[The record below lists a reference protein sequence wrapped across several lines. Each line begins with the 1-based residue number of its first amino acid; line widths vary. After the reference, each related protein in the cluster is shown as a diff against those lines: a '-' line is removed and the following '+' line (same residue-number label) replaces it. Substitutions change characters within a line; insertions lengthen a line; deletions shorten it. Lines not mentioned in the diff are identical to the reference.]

1 MTLRYSQLITENIK
15 KLGVTEATNQIAMKC
30 LIGGCGNVIRFNI
43 NHETTGYSEKSEE
56 KYINKIFKLRG
67 NIALYLPKTEEWAKE
82 CELIEKRLK
91 ALGYC

>member
-1 MTLRYSQLITENIK
+1 MTLRYSQLIAENIR

-43 NHETTGYSEKSEE
+43 NHEITGYSEKSEE

-67 NIALYLPKTEEWAKE
+67 NTALYLPSSKEWADE
-82 CELIEKRLK
+82 SREIEKRLK